1 LTTPGACV
9 RPPLKIGRNDGIA
22 TVGIENGGSMLGLM
36 MNRPLLIGSI
46 ARHALRWHSKREI
59 VSVTADRPRH
69 RYTYAEAFGRAQ
81 KLSNVLI
88 QAGMQH
94 GDRIATLAWNDFRH
108 FEVYYGVSCAGFV
121 CHTINPRL
129 FEDQI
134 EYIVNHAEDRWL
146 FLDPAFVPLVEKIQ
160 SKLKTIERYVV
171 LTDDAHMPATTL
183 PNAISY
189 EALIAP
195 ASDQCDWPEFD
206 ENYASSLCY
215 TSGTTGDPKGVLYSH
230 RSTVL
235 HSLGSAVPDANNLSS
250 KDVVLTI
257 VPMFHVNA
265 WGLPYTAAM
274 VGAKLVFPGPKM
286 GDPETLCDL
295 IESEGVTFAAAVPT
309 VWQGMAAY
317 LEKTGKH
324 PAPLKRVVAGGSAM
338 PLALMDHLRNKYGV
352 EVIHAWGMTE
362 NSPIGTVCVLT
373 PDANALPAEQR
384 NALRAKQGR
393 CVFGVE
399 MKIVD
404 DNDNELPHDGK
415 AFGALK
421 IRGPW
426 VASSYFKRDDSAAF
440 DENGWFSTGDVA
452 TIDPL
457 GYMQIT
463 DRTKDVIKSGGEWI
477 SSIELENLAVAHP
490 AVAQAAVISV
500 AHPKWQERPLL
511 VVVSKPGQTVTREE
525 LLEFYAGK
533 VAKWWIPD
541 DVVFVDKLPLT
552 ATGKLSKLQ
561 LREQFKDYRFP
572 GT

>member
-1 LTTPGACV
+1 
-9 RPPLKIGRNDGIA
+9 
-22 TVGIENGGSMLGLM
+22 MLGQM
-36 MNRPLLIGSI
+36 MNRPLLISMI
-46 ARHALRWHSKREI
+46 ARHALKWHGNREI
-59 VSVTADRPRH
+59 VSITADHPRH
-69 RYTYAEAFGRAQ
+69 RYTYREAFERA
-81 KLSNVLI
+81 KRLSNALSR
-88 QAGMQH
+88 AGMAH
-94 GDRIATLAWNDFRH
+94 SDRIATLAWNDFRH
-108 FEVYYGVSCAGFV
+108 FEIYYGVSCAGLV

-129 FEDQI
+129 FDDQI
-134 EYIVNHAEDRWL
+134 TYIANHAEDRWL
-146 FLDPAFVPLVEKIQ
+146 FLDPAFVPLIEKLQGKLPKVERFI
-160 SKLKTIERYVV
+160 V
-171 LTDDAHMPATTL
+171 LTDDAHMPQTSL
-183 PNAISY
+183 RGAISY
-189 EALIAP
+189 EALIANE
-195 ASDQCDWPEFD
+195 SSECEWPDFD
-206 ENYASSLCY
+206 ENTASSLCY

-235 HSLGSAVPDANNLSS
+235 HSLGSAVPDANDLSS
-250 KDVVLTI
+250 SDVVLAV

-286 GDPETLCDL
+286 GDPETLCEL
-295 IESEGVTFAAAVPT
+295 IESEGVNFAAAVPT

-317 LEKTGKH
+317 LEKSGKR
-324 PAPLKRVVAGGSAM
+324 PGKLKRVLSGGSAV
-338 PLALMDHLRNKYGV
+338 PVALMNELRDKYGV
-352 EVIHAWGMTE
+352 EVVHAWGMTE
-362 NSPIGTVCVLT
+362 NSPIGTVCSFS
-373 PDANALPAEQR
+373 PEANALPSEQR
-384 NALRAKQGR
+384 DALRAKQGR

-399 MKIVD
+399 LKIVD
-404 DNDNELPHDGK
+404 DNDVELPHDGK

-426 VASSYFKRDDSAAF
+426 VASSYYKRNDSTAF
-440 DENGWFSTGDVA
+440 DNNGWFGTGDVA

-511 VVVSKPGQTVTREE
+511 VVVLKPGQTLTRDE
-525 LLEFYAGK
+525 LLKFYEGK

-541 DVVFVDKLPLT
+541 DVAFVDKLPLT

-561 LREQFKDYRFP
+561 LRQQFSDYRLP
-572 GT
+572 DEK

>member
-1 LTTPGACV
+1 
-9 RPPLKIGRNDGIA
+9 
-22 TVGIENGGSMLGLM
+22 MLGQM
-36 MNRPLLIGSI
+36 MNRPLLISMI
-46 ARHALRWHSKREI
+46 ARHALKWHGRREI
-59 VSVTADRPRH
+59 VSITADQPRH
-69 RYTYAEAFGRAQ
+69 RYTYAEAFARAK
-81 KLSNVLI
+81 KLSNVLVK
-88 QAGMQH
+88 AGMGR

-108 FEVYYGVSCAGFV
+108 FEIYYGVSCAGFV

-134 EYIVNHAEDRWL
+134 VYIVNHAEDRWL
-146 FLDPAFVPLVEKIQ
+146 FLDPAFVPLIEKVQ
-160 SKLKTIERYVV
+160 ERLKKVERYVV

-183 PNAISY
+183 PNAVSY
-189 EALIAP
+189 EALIANES
-195 ASDQCDWPEFD
+195 AQCEWPEFD
-206 ENYASSLCY
+206 ENTASSLCY
-215 TSGTTGDPKGVLYSH
+215 TSGTTGDPKGVMYSH

-235 HSLGSAVPDANNLSS
+235 HSLGSALPDAEDLSNN
-250 KDVVLTI
+250 DTVLAV

-265 WGLPYTAAM
+265 WGLPYTGPM

-286 GDPETLCDL
+286 GDPEALCDL
-295 IESEGVTFAAAVPT
+295 IENEGVNFAAAVPT
-309 VWQGMAAY
+309 VWQGMVAY
-317 LEKTGKH
+317 LEKSGKR
-324 PAPLKRVVAGGSAM
+324 PGKLQRVLSGGSAV
-338 PLALMDHLRNKYGV
+338 PVALMDQLRDKYGV
-352 EVIHAWGMTE
+352 EVMHAWGMTE
-362 NSPIGTVCVLT
+362 NSPIGSVCSFS
-373 PDANALPAEQR
+373 PEANALPREQR
-384 NALRAKQGR
+384 DALRAKQGR

-404 DNDNELPHDGK
+404 DNDDELPHDGK

-426 VASSYFKRDDSAAF
+426 VASSYYKREDSTAF
-440 DENGWFSTGDVA
+440 DANGWFGTGDVA

-477 SSIELENLAVAHP
+477 SSIELENLAVSHP

-511 VVVSKPGQTVTREE
+511 IVVPKPNQSVTREE
-525 LLEFYAGK
+525 LLSFYVGK

-561 LREQFKDYRFP
+561 LRQQFKDYRLP
-572 GT
+572 ESQ